1 MAQKMINTEIGVAT
15 GTVRLKSI
23 ASINK
28 VSEVKNG
35 ITALRAG
42 MSNASLADCV
52 YNITTGKNVYNT
64 SDSSVPHGPA
74 TVALWLDQV
83 PPKMKKMINKGESW
97 GFVTGVTNPFI
108 LAGSEI
114 ILPSS
119 EANFNHCVD
128 NVAKYVGGK
137 ILDNEL
143 TRSRSSAQTSRASA
157 KKLATVTGQTSSAAA
172 FNAGNS

>member
-1 MAQKMINTEIGVAT
+1 MAQDKILTKISSNV
-15 GTVRLKSI
+15 GTVRANSI
-23 ASINK
+23 KAINK
-28 VSEVKNG
+28 VTEVKNG
-35 ITALRAG
+35 IAALRAG

-52 YNITTGKNVYNT
+52 YKITTGNNVYNT

-83 PPKMKKMINKGESW
+83 PIKMQKMINKGQSH

-108 LAGSEI
+108 LAGADI

-128 NVAKYVGGK
+128 YVAKYVGGK
-137 ILDNEL
+137 ILDVEL
-143 TRSRSSAQTSRASA
+143 NRASTSAQTARANT
-157 KKLATVTGQTSSAAA
+157 KKLATVTGAVTAVAA
-172 FNAGNS
+172 FNTGNA